1 VGDLSFDHALFLGS
15 FLAATFAAAL
25 VAGLAGF
32 AFGIVAAAV
41 WLHILPP
48 PQTVA
53 LIIGYGLIVQGYAV
67 WKLRDALSWQRLWPF
82 LLGGIPGVALG
93 IIILRWTEPP
103 YIRAAIGAVLVLYAI
118 YSLALPTLKPVRPY
132 TLLDV
137 LIGFL
142 NGLLGGLTG
151 LAGIIV
157 VIWSSLRGWPKDVQ
171 RTVFQPIG
179 VATFLMSAVGLGTA
193 GIVDAET
200 GRLFLLGLP
209 VLLVGTWL
217 GLKLYGRLNEAAFR
231 RVLLVLVLVSG
242 AALILP
248 GAQRQ

>member
-1 VGDLSFDHALFLGS
+1 MGDLGFDHALFLGS

-32 AFGIVAAAV
+32 AFGIVAAAA
-41 WLHILPP
+41 WLHILSPQ
-48 PQTVA
+48 QTVA

-67 WKLRDALSWQRLWPF
+67 WKLRHALSWQRLWPF
-82 LLGGIPGVALG
+82 LLGGIPGVAFG
-93 IIILRWTEPP
+93 ITILRWTNPV
-103 YIRAAIGAVLVLYAI
+103 YIRTGIGAVLVLYAI
-118 YSLALPTLKPVRPY
+118 YSLARPTLKPIAMY
-132 TLLDV
+132 TFVDV

-151 LAGIIV
+151 LAGIII

-179 VATFLMSAVGLGTA
+179 VATFLTSAVGLGTA

-200 GRLFLLGLP
+200 ARLFLLGLP
-209 VLLVGTWL
+209 VLLAGTWL
-217 GLKLYGRLNEAAFR
+217 GLKLYGWLDEAAFR

-248 GAQRQ
+248 SAQRQ